1 MKKRKVITVIA
12 LVLGV
17 AIALAGLIILSQAEA
32 SHTGYNGGLSRASTS
47 IEFGGDFY
55 TTSAQYTGLAA
66 NAASDLY
73 KLVSIAT
80 GIFFMFVGGMD
91 ICATLLFADIKEVFR
106 KKPVETE
113 PVETNAAE

>member
-17 AIALAGLIILSQAEA
+17 AIVLAGLMILTQAEA
-32 SHTGYNGGLSRASTS
+32 SHTGYSGGVSRASTS
-47 IEFGGDFY
+47 IAFGGDFY

-66 NAASDLY
+66 NAACDLY

-80 GIFFMFVGGMD
+80 GIFFMFVGGTD
-91 ICATLLFADIKEVFR
+91 ICATLLFADIKGVF
-106 KKPVETE
+106 KKKHVETE
-113 PVETNAAE
+113 PVETTAAE